1 VTGTA
6 DQIAGKI
13 AERAAEAW
21 YGHHVSDDDQAAV
34 GVVAAL
40 ALFGK
45 TAAGEVPG
53 GRSAAA
59 EFVKA
64 DDEQIADVLA
74 ATWAG
79 FWMRRPDLAR
89 LTMPLRWWLEDE
101 PRSASMVRAT
111 AMVARAVVR
120 AGLLELASCCRLH
133 DTDVVGA
140 TYMAMKPTRA
150 RQARGEFYTPAD
162 VCSIMARMTLGDS
175 PLEPGMKIGEP
186 SAGTGGML
194 RAAAGVI
201 RSRGLDPADF
211 WWVANDVSQ
220 VSVAG
225 LAVNCDLWDL
235 GPRTVLGVAD
245 TLGDPDWP
253 AREWEKQQ
261 KAIAWRDDLLSTA
274 RMLAAFRRAE
284 ALLSGRQAAAPEAG
298 RLADEAAGAAS
309 LAVADIE
316 LPGAPLSTASP
327 ARSTAAQRPAPRRE
341 AAGRGPSRPASRQ
354 RQRRP
359 TGER

>member
-1 VTGTA
+1 MA
-6 DQIAGKI
+6 SKI
-13 AERAAEAW
+13 AECAAEAW

-45 TAAGEVPG
+45 AAAGKVPG
-53 GRSAAA
+53 VRSVAA
-59 EFVKA
+59 EFVKLN
-64 DDEQIADVLA
+64 DEQIAGVLA
-74 ATWAG
+74 TAWAE

-101 PRSASMVRAT
+101 PRNASMVRAA

-133 DTDVVGA
+133 DTDVIGA

-162 VCSIMARMTLGDS
+162 VCSTMARMTLGDS

-201 RSRGLDPADF
+201 RGRGLDPADF

-235 GPRTVLGVAD
+235 GPRTVLGVTD
-245 TLGDPDWP
+245 TLNDPDWP
-253 AREWEKQQ
+253 EREWEKQQ

-274 RMLAAFRRAE
+274 RMLTAFRRAE
-284 ALLSGRQAAAPEAG
+284 ALLSGQQAAATGAG
-298 RLADEAAGAAS
+298 RLAGEAPGAAPF
-309 LAVADIE
+309 AVADIE
-316 LPGAPLSTASP
+316 LPGAPLGTGSP
-327 ARSTAAQRPAPRRE
+327 VRPSSPRRPAPPAR
-341 AAGRGPSRPASRQ
+341 GRGPRAVPSASRKRRRRPA
-354 RQRRP
+354 
-359 TGER
+359 GER